1 MLIVDFF
8 RLARAACVLA
18 REGVLSALPLPEP
31 RPFAVNLALMAARL
45 IERRGKLRTSAERL
59 TAAGCVIRDWTPPYK
74 DARNMLLCAGEHA
87 LYESLFSSM
96 RSMKTSNVPTLAQG

>member
-31 RPFAVNLALMAARL
+31 RPFAVNVALMAARL

-59 TAAGCVIRDWTPPYK
+59 TAAVGRLGPSYVK
-74 DARNMLLCAGEHA
+74 LG
-87 LYESLFSSM
+87 
-96 RSMKTSNVPTLAQG
+96 